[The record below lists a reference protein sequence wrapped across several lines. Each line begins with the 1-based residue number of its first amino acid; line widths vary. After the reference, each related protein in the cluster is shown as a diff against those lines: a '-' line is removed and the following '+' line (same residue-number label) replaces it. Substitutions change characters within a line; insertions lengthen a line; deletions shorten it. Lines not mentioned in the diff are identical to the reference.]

1 MNKPTLGLAWLRWQ
15 QVVLNRVLH
24 ICLGFGTT
32 AINVMHFL
40 HTALAETAFANHYC
54 HVMCL
59 QRTGDNLAGA
69 GTALIDEHHG
79 WNISKRR
86 ALSLR
91 RECVQLLPVAILNTD
106 NSAGAQER
114 IDKRNRALQQSARV
128 TAQIQDQTV
137 DITLRGHLAH

>member
-1 MNKPTLGLAWLRWQ
+1 MNKPTLCLPWLRGQ

-40 HTALAETAFANHYC
+40 HTALAETAFADHHC
-54 HVMCL
+54 HVMGFQC
-59 QRTGDNLAGA
+59 TGDNLAGA
-69 GTALIDEHHG
+69 GTALIDENHG
-79 WNISKRR
+79 WNIRKRC
-86 ALSLR
+86 ALTLR

-106 NSAGAQER
+106 NSTRAQER
-114 IDKRNRALQQSARV
+114 IDKRNRALQKSARV
-128 TAQIQDQTV
+128 TAQIQDQAV

>member
-1 MNKPTLGLAWLRWQ
+1 
-15 QVVLNRVLH
+15 
-24 ICLGFGTT
+24 
-32 AINVMHFL
+32 MHFL
-40 HTALAETAFANHYC
+40 HTALAETAFADHYC

-59 QRTGDNLAGA
+59 QRTGDNLTGA

-79 WNISKRR
+79 WNISKRC